1 MFGVDLGVKMTIN
14 LATFV
19 YAGKSEKLQ
28 KHSLTELTLSV
39 QIAAQKVMSGTYQID
54 GEAPGFSWAS
64 AKEESQD
71 RRNHRLELYL

>member
-1 MFGVDLGVKMTIN
+1 MLGVHRGVKMATN

-39 QIAAQKVMSGTYQID
+39 PITAQKVMSGTYHID
-54 GEAPGFSWAS
+54 AEALEFSWVS
-64 AKEESQD
+64 AK
-71 RRNHRLELYL
+71 